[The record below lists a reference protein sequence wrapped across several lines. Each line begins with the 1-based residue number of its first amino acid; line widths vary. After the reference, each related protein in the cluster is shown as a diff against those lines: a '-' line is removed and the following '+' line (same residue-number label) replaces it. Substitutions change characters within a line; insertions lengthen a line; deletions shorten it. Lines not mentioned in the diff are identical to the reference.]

1 MFWRTNINKKTTIIL
16 TLVTIAL
23 VFMALSPVL
32 TSGYMA
38 DDAIN
43 SLSAGVIMD
52 SNKSILELTTDS
64 ITDWFKAGRFFPF
77 SVYGYVLF
85 SLVQSLFIYKLS
97 ILVLIIV
104 NIAIFG
110 YFVKLITR
118 SQSLSLLS
126 MAILPALF
134 QLRSYHDPILAF
146 AGVQQ
151 IMFLYTFGSLIFLIH
166 YLNTSKKYYLA
177 LSIILYLVSVFT
189 YEISYAF
196 FILHFLVV
204 YFYKG
209 KKEWR
214 YAVTAVAPFGLLSI
228 IAISISFGIRF
239 YYKVPLSGGA
249 HGAYVPNFD
258 VAVYFDT
265 LLKQTFAAL
274 PLTYYFF
281 NPNKI
286 FTEST
291 SIFGEQLFLG
301 LFIFASFMMLFF
313 FLFRNITK
321 ESIASNSKIGT
332 GKLFALGVFV
342 LILPGVLMSLSPK
355 YQQELSWGLGYLP
368 VYFSYFG
375 IALLLIMIIYLLFSK
390 MLKKRIINIL
400 LSLLIASG
408 LALVVLM
415 NFNNN
420 KAVVAL
426 SNKYWLYPRN
436 IIENAI
442 SNGLFK
448 KVGSGSELLIDGKYS
463 WDLSAFYRMHTSK
476 RYEFVGPVETYLSL
490 NQANS
495 FLNKKGLLVY
505 EFEKKENI
513 AFISYKSDADQGYAI
528 LGRVRSH
535 FTVKDGSSYL
545 ALKDARIYVQGR
557 PQFKVS
563 GYYVDVEK
571 HELLDQFVIESK
583 RLNPVSSGSDWAI
596 YEFHKKAKFIDTAS
610 LKIE

>member
-1 MFWRTNINKKTTIIL
+1 
-16 TLVTIAL
+16 
-23 VFMALSPVL
+23 
-32 TSGYMA
+32 MA

-43 SLSAGVIMD
+43 SLTPGVSMD
-52 SNKSILELTTDS
+52 SNKSISELTTDS
-64 ITDWFKAGRFFPF
+64 ITGWFKTGRFFPF
-77 SVYGYVLF
+77 SVYGYALF
-85 SLVQSLFIYKLS
+85 SLVQSLFVYKLS
-97 ILVLIIV
+97 ILFLIIA

-126 MAILPALF
+126 MAILPLLF

-151 IMFLYTFGSLIFLIH
+151 IIFLYTFGSLIFLIH
-166 YLNTSKKYYLA
+166 YLRTNKKYYLA
-177 LSIILYLVSVFT
+177 PSIILYLLSVFT
-189 YEISYAF
+189 YEISYVF

-204 YFYKG
+204 YFYKR
-209 KKEWR
+209 KKDWR
-214 YAVTAVAPFGLLSI
+214 YAVLTTAPFCLLSI
-228 IAISISFGIRF
+228 TAIGISFGMRI
-239 YYKVPLSGGA
+239 YYKIPLSGAA
-249 HGAYVPNFD
+249 HGAYVPNLN
-258 VAVYFDT
+258 VATYFNT

-286 FTEST
+286 FTESA

-301 LFIFASFMMLFF
+301 LFIFASFMILFF
-313 FLFRNITK
+313 FIFRNLIK
-321 ESIASNSKIGT
+321 ESRASSSKFAT
-332 GKLFALGVFV
+332 GMLFALGVFV
-342 LILPGVLMSLSPK
+342 LILPGVLMSFSPK

-375 IALLLIMIIYLLFSK
+375 IALFLIMIIYILFSK
-390 MLKKRIINIL
+390 MHKKRIISIL
-400 LSLLIASG
+400 LSLFMAGG

-420 KAVVAL
+420 KSVVAL
-426 SNKYWLYPRN
+426 SNKYWLYPRDL
-436 IIENAI
+436 IENAI

-463 WDLSAFYRMHTSK
+463 WDVSAFYRMRTNK
-476 RYEFVGPVETYLSL
+476 RYKFVGPVQTYLSL

-513 AFISYKSDADQGYAI
+513 AFVSYKSDADQGYAI

-535 FTVKDGSSYL
+535 FTVKNGSSYL

-557 PQFKVS
+557 SQFKVS
-563 GYYVDVEK
+563 GYYLDVEK
-571 HELLDQFVIESK
+571 HELLDHFEIESK
-583 RLNPVSSGSDWAI
+583 RINPVSSGSDWAI
-596 YEFHKKAKFIDTAS
+596 YELYKKGKFMDTAS